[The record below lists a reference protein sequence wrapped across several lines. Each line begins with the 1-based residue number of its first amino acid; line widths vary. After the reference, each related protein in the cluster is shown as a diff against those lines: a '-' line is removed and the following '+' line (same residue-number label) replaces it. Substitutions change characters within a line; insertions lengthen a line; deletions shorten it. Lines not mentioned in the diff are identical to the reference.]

1 MFESNDI
8 DIFLKREELLNTFY
22 ELTSQIESQQ
32 KSNYIKLN
40 IIDNFKQKHI
50 NSIVILDTISLKE
63 ILKNNVNI
71 NNHVFIIGEPSKEIS
86 KDLLINNINFELI
99 NVPFNFFTLI
109 NKCINLIKQKKISLS
124 EIEEF
129 ENFSYSFQLNTIYTS
144 VNSLYLTDKENEIF
158 KLLIKHKNIPIGKKQ
173 LLSKVWN
180 YNDSIDTHT
189 LETHIYTLRKK
200 IKKKLNLPDLISHND
215 TGYFIADK
223 K

>member
-22 ELTSQIESQQ
+22 ELTNQFKSQPKFKNISF
-32 KSNYIKLN
+32 N
-40 IIDNFKQKHI
+40 IIDNFKKNHI
-50 NSIVILDTISLKE
+50 NSILILDTISLKE
-63 ILKNNVNI
+63 IIRNNFNI

-86 KDLLINNINFELI
+86 RDLLNKYINFELI
-99 NVPFNFFTLI
+99 TTPFNFLTLI
-109 NKCINLIKQKKISLS
+109 NKCINLIKQKNISLA

-129 ENFSYSFQLNTIYTS
+129 ANFSYSFQLNTIYTS
-144 VNSLYLTDKENEIF
+144 FNSLYLTDKENEIF
-158 KLLIKHKNIPIGKKQ
+158 KLLIENKNIPMNKKQ

-180 YNDSIDTHT
+180 YSDSIDTHT